1 MDRFFPTRE
10 PEDPWFRIGTIDVTT
25 TILICGLTIISM
37 IVWAISPNAISNLLF
52 DAGEV
57 KNGQVW
63 RIVTWPLAT
72 YPDLWAVLGIV
83 IFFIFGRE
91 IERMLGRFR
100 FLWFLLFLT
109 LVPAVVATLLDLFV
123 VSRSA
128 GISLLIDGVFLVFVL
143 RFPTARSFFNIPLWV
158 IGAVFLGIE
167 VLQLVGLRYWGTLW
181 FLLILLGTA
190 MLAARAMGILEEID
204 WLPKIP
210 LPHSLRGEPAAPRRG
225 RAPKAGRTRSRRGP
239 AEVIPMR
246 QGQPTPDDLLRQ
258 AEIDV
263 LLDKIS
269 EHGLDSLT
277 ADERRRLD
285 EHSRRLRG
293 EG

>member
-10 PEDPWFRIGTIDVTT
+10 PDDPWFRVGTVDVTT
-25 TILICGLTIISM
+25 TILICGLTVVSM
-37 IVWAISPNAISNLLF
+37 FVWALSPAAIQKLYFLSF
-52 DAGEV
+52 EV
-57 KNGQVW
+57 KNGQIW
-63 RIVTWPLAT
+63 RLVTWPLAT
-72 YPDLWAVLGIV
+72 PPDIWAVLGIV
-83 IFFIFGRE
+83 IFYLFGRE
-91 IERMLGRFR
+91 IERSLGRFR
-100 FLWFLLFLT
+100 FLWFLLFIT
-109 LVPAVVATLLDLFV
+109 VIPAIIATLLDLQV
-123 VSRSA
+123 IPRSA

-158 IGAVFLGIE
+158 FGAVFLGIN

-181 FLLILLGTA
+181 FLFLVLGVS
-190 MLAARAMGILEEID
+190 MFAARAMGILEELD

-210 LPHSLRGEPAAPRRG
+210 LPHSLSGEPRAPKRG
-225 RAPKAGRTRSRRGP
+225 RAPKGRTRGKRGP

-246 QGQPTPDDLLRQ
+246 PGQPTPDDLLRQ
-258 AEIDV
+258 AEMDV

>member
-10 PEDPWFRIGTIDVTT
+10 PDDPWFRVGAFDVTT
-25 TILICGLTIISM
+25 TILICGLTVASM
-37 IVWAISPNAISNLLF
+37 ILWALSPTLISNLVF
-52 DAGEV
+52 DSAEIRD
-57 KNGQVW
+57 GQVW
-63 RIVTWPLAT
+63 RIISWPLAT
-72 YPDLWAVLGIV
+72 YPSLWSVLAVV
-83 IFFIFGRE
+83 IFFLFGRE

-100 FLWFLLFLT
+100 FLWYLLIMT
-109 LVPAVVATLLDLFV
+109 IVPAVIGTLLNLEV
-123 VSRSA
+123 APRSA

-143 RFPTARSFFNIPLWV
+143 RYPTARSFFNIPLWV
-158 IGAVFLGIE
+158 FGAVFLGIE

-181 FLLILLGTA
+181 FLFLVLGV
-190 MLAARAMGILEEID
+190 AALTGRAMGLLDDLD
-204 WLPKIP
+204 WMPKLP
-210 LPHSLRGEPAAPRRG
+210 LPRSLSGEPAAPRRS
-225 RAPKAGRTRSRRGP
+225 RAPKSRSHSRRGP

-269 EHGLDSLT
+269 AHGLDSLT
-277 ADERRRLD
+277 AEERRRLD

>member
-1 MDRFFPTRE
+1 
-10 PEDPWFRIGTIDVTT
+10 
-25 TILICGLTIISM
+25 
-37 IVWAISPNAISNLLF
+37 
-52 DAGEV
+52 V
-57 KNGQVW
+57 KNGEIW
-63 RIVTWPLAT
+63 RLVTWPLAT
-72 YPDLWAVLGIV
+72 PPDIWAVLGIV
-83 IFFIFGRE
+83 IFFLFGRE
-91 IERMLGRFR
+91 IERTLGRVR
-100 FLWFLLFLT
+100 FLWFLLFIT
-109 LVPAVVATLLDLFV
+109 VIPALIATLLDLQV
-123 VSRSA
+123 VPRSA

-158 IGAVFLGIE
+158 FGAVFLGIE

-181 FLLILLGTA
+181 FLLLVLGA
-190 MLAARAMGILEEID
+190 SMLTARAMGILEELD
-204 WLPKIP
+204 WMPKIP
-210 LPHSLRGEPAAPRRG
+210 LPHSLSGEPVAPKRG
-225 RAPKAGRTRSRRGP
+225 RAPRGRPRARRGP

-246 QGQPTPDDLLRQ
+246 PGQPTPDDLLRQ

>member
-1 MDRFFPTRE
+1 MDRFFPIRQ
-10 PEDPWFRIGTIDVTT
+10 PEDPWFRVGTVDVTT
-25 TILICGLTIISM
+25 TILICGLTVASM
-37 IVWAISPNAISNLLF
+37 IIWAISPNAIQNLVF
-52 DAGEV
+52 DAGEIR
-57 KNGQVW
+57 NGEVW
-63 RIVTWPLAT
+63 RIITWPLAT
-72 YPDLWAVLGIV
+72 YPDIWAVLGVV
-83 IFFIFGRE
+83 IFFLFGRE

-100 FLWFLLFLT
+100 FLWFLLFVT
-109 LVPAVVATLLDLFV
+109 VVPAVVAMLLNLFV
-123 VSRSA
+123 VPRSA

-143 RFPTARSFFNIPLWV
+143 RYPTARSFFNIPLWV
-158 IGAVFLGIE
+158 FGAVFLGIE

-181 FLLILLGTA
+181 FLALV
-190 MLAARAMGILEEID
+190 LAVALVVARAMGLLEELD
-204 WLPKIP
+204 WLPKVP
-210 LPHSLRGEPAAPRRG
+210 LPHSLTGEPRAPRQT
-225 RAPKAGRTRSRRGP
+225 RAPKARTRHRRGP

-269 EHGLDSLT
+269 EHGLNSLT
-277 ADERRRLD
+277 PEERRRLD